1 MMADLMALFGG
12 KNTKAKTVCNI
23 FCGKL
28 LPTTSDGSYI
38 RPHLILSCLV
48 SSQIFDG

>member
-28 LPTTSDGSYI
+28 LLRVMDLLYKTTPYFI
-38 RPHLILSCLV
+38 V
-48 SSQIFDG
+48 SGIFANL